1 MSIMKTG
8 QQRIWIMVGL
18 IVGCYVL
25 VCPLCHGSADPFLD
39 GQIKVLD
46 HRIGSWERS
55 GQIVGWLVF
64 LVFVIGLVV
73 AALQAVTAWWMKI
86 LTGVLSVLSAGFVGY
101 YHQFFPADDRSYN
114 KAVRQARG
122 LVETFVLQLE
132 QYPTLDAP
140 TKSGLYSKFQGL
152 IKQVETIE
160 NATIYNSAGTSD
172 TEIAQPNSGLNLLP
186 SAHAQ
191 PNPDAARVP
200 DWVSN
205 VPSDEKNFYFLG
217 KATAKSFEEARANA
231 LLNGRQ
237 AATAMFVKLA
247 KGSETLAAKPQLVDQ
262 LVGALASS
270 AEIAQTFVAPD
281 SAAGEYRGYAL
292 LRVSRSAARFAAES
306 IFVQTSTPYD
316 KTFLDQVQKNE
327 KN

>member
-1 MSIMKTG
+1 MMKIG

-18 IVGCYVL
+18 IVGCCLL
-25 VCPLCHGSADPFLD
+25 VCPLCQGSADPFLD

-73 AALQAVTAWWMKI
+73 AALQAVTARWMKI
-86 LTGVLSVLSAGFVGY
+86 LTGVLSVLSAVFVGY

-114 KAVRQARG
+114 KAAREARG
-122 LVETFVLQLE
+122 LVEAFVFELE

-140 TKSGLYSKFQGL
+140 TKTGLHSKYQSLLGQ
-152 IKQVETIE
+152 IETIG
-160 NATIYNSAGTSD
+160 NATIYNAVGTSG
-172 TEIAQPNSGLNLLP
+172 TEVTKPSAGLNLLP
-186 SAHAQ
+186 SAYAQ

-200 DWVSN
+200 DWVNS

-217 KATAKSFEEARANA
+217 KATAKSFEEAKDNA

-247 KGSETLAAKPQLVDQ
+247 KDSATLAAKPQLIDQ
-262 LVGALASS
+262 LVSALVSS

-281 SAAGEYRGYAL
+281 SGAGGYRGYAL
-292 LRVSRSAARFAAES
+292 VRVSRNAARFAAES

-316 KTFLDQVQKNE
+316 KAFLDKVQKN
-327 KN
+327 